1 VNKAQL
7 VEALSTRLGEDKKR
21 TAATVEA
28 LLDTV
33 YRTVQK
39 GEKVALTGFGVFEKR
54 DRAARTAR
62 NPATGEKVKVKKT
75 SVPAFRAGQEF
86 KNVVNGSKKLPKV
99 APAKAAANGAATKT
113 TAKAAPAK
121 ASSTAKATPAKATK
135 ATTAK
140 ATPAKATKSA
150 AAKTLATTKTPP
162 VPAKAAKTTAA
173 KTLAS
178 KSTPAKA
185 TKTAAKSTAKATPAK
200 KATTK
205 AASRKSAAK
214 TTA

>member
-7 VEALSTRLGEDKKR
+7 VEALSARLGEDKKR
-21 TAATVEA
+21 TAATVDA

-99 APAKAAANGAATKT
+99 APAPAPAKSARAAASTGG
-113 TAKAAPAK
+113 TAKATAARTTAAKSTAAKAPAK
-121 ASSTAKATPAKATK
+121 A
-135 ATTAK
+135 
-140 ATPAKATKSA
+140 A
-150 AAKTLATTKTPP
+150 AAKA
-162 VPAKAAKTTAA
+162 PAK
-173 KTLAS
+173 
-178 KSTPAKA
+178 KA
-185 TKTAAKSTAKATPAK
+185 TAKSTAKATAAKAPAKSAKATASKAPARSAAKATASKAPAK
-200 KATTK
+200 KAATK
-205 AASRKSAAK
+205 STARKS
-214 TTA
+214 TRSSS

>member
-7 VEALSTRLGEDKKR
+7 VEALSARLGEDKRR
-21 TAATVEA
+21 TAATVDA

-62 NPATGEKVKVKKT
+62 NPATGEKVRVKKT

-86 KNVVNGSKKLPKV
+86 KNVVNGSKKLPKAPPPAAKATGTRTATAGTAAKATSTRTAAAKTAAAK
-99 APAKAAANGAATKT
+99 APAKKAAA
-113 TAKAAPAK
+113 
-121 ASSTAKATPAKATK
+121 K

-140 ATPAKATKSA
+140 STATKAPARKSS
-150 AAKTLATTKTPP
+150 AAKTLATKSPSAPVAKKTG
-162 VPAKAAKTTAA
+162 AA

-178 KSTPAKA
+178 KAPAKKA
-185 TKTAAKSTAKATPAK
+185 AAKSTP
-200 KATTK
+200 
-205 AASRKSAAK
+205 RKS
-214 TTA
+214 TRS

>member
-7 VEALSTRLGEDKKR
+7 VEALSTRLGDDKKR
-21 TAATVEA
+21 TAATVDA
-28 LLDTV
+28 FLDTV

-62 NPATGEKVKVKKT
+62 NPATGEKVRVKKT

-99 APAKAAANGAATKT
+99 APAKAPAKAAATKT
-113 TAKAAPAK
+113 TATKAAPAK
-121 ASSTAKATPAKATK
+121 TAAKATSARAAAAKK
-135 ATTAK
+135 
-140 ATPAKATKSA
+140 TPAKT
-150 AAKTLATTKTPP
+150 
-162 VPAKAAKTTAA
+162 AAKTTSRATSTRATAA
-173 KTLAS
+173 KKTAAPA
-178 KSTPAKA
+178 KTPA
-185 TKTAAKSTAKATPAK
+185 KTAAKATSARATAAKKTAAKAAPAK
-200 KATTK
+200 KTT
-205 AASRKSAAK
+205 ARRASK

>member
-1 VNKAQL
+1 MNKTQL
-7 VEALSTRLGEDKKR
+7 VEALSQRLGEDKKR

-86 KNVVNGSKKLPKV
+86 KSVVSGSKKLPKV
-99 APAKAAANGAATKT
+99 APAKATTKTAGSRAAANGAATKT
-113 TAKAAPAK
+113 TAKATGSRATKAAPAK
-121 ASSTAKATPAKATK
+121 KA
-135 ATTAK
+135 
-140 ATPAKATKSA
+140 
-150 AAKTLATTKTPP
+150 
-162 VPAKAAKTTAA
+162 AAKTTAA
-173 KTLAS
+173 KAPA
-178 KSTPAKA
+178 KKAAKA
-185 TKTAAKSTAKATPAK
+185 TTAKSTA
-200 KATTK
+200 
-205 AASRKSAAK
+205 RKS
-214 TTA
+214 TRS